1 MAYDIQLTLTGELEA
16 WALSQADP
24 RAAILDVLEAHVT
37 KSATPFERAADIL
50 KEKVKALPD
59 GLEFNIQ
66 QVIGFETW
74 QALDRETR
82 LGLGRFVRAN
92 QDAFGVEFL
101 RKNSSN
107 HAVYQRAVK
116 L

>member
-1 MAYDIQLTLTGELEA
+1 MAYEIRLTLTGELEA
-16 WALSQADP
+16 WAVSQADP
-24 RAAILDVLEAHVT
+24 QTAVLEALEAHVT

-50 KEKVKALPD
+50 KEKVKSLPE

-74 QALDRETR
+74 QALDRETK

-92 QDAFGVEFL
+92 QGAFGVEFL

-107 HAVYQRAVK
+107 HAVYQRAVTP
-116 L
+116 